1 MSRNPNPQIQN
12 KRIKSIVQFLNN
24 GGGSFIEMLEYVNQK
39 NIENKIPTVN
49 ARTVQYDLQNL
60 TSGNFEHSKSNLSE
74 EKRKNLF
81 RYEYKE
87 KKYTW
92 SKKSKI
98 PIFGDMQDKERE
110 SLMSAF
116 LILKKHESIPAMKK
130 IIELVKEKYNIE

>member
-1 MSRNPNPQIQN
+1 MSRKPNSLIQN
-12 KRIKSIVQFLNN
+12 KRIKFIVQFLNN
-24 GGGSFIEMLEYVNQK
+24 GGGSLIEMIEYVNKK
-39 NIENKIPTVN
+39 NIENKIHTIN
-49 ARTVQYDLQNL
+49 TRTIQYDLQKL
-60 TSGNFEHSKSNLSE
+60 TYGNFEHSKSNLSE

-87 KKYTW
+87 KKYVW

-98 PIFGDMQDKERE
+98 PIFGDMGDKERK
-110 SLMSAF
+110 SLMTAF

>member
-1 MSRNPNPQIQN
+1 
-12 KRIKSIVQFLNN
+12 
-24 GGGSFIEMLEYVNQK
+24 MLEYVNQK
-39 NIENKIPTVN
+39 NIENKIPTIN
-49 ARTVQYDLQNL
+49 TRTIQYDLQNL

-81 RYEYKE
+81 RYEYKQ
-87 KKYTW
+87 KKYVW

-98 PIFGDMQDKERE
+98 PIFGDMEDKERE